1 MDERGSG
8 MTERVGVVGLGRMGA
23 AMAATLQRAGL
34 AVMGFDVSVAARE
47 PAAAAGVAVV
57 GDLATLVAECPVV
70 LASLPDDA
78 AVGALVEGPG
88 GLLAGPACRLLIDT
102 STIEP
107 ATSRRLAAR
116 LAAAGHAMLD
126 APVSGGPAGAAA
138 GTLTVMV
145 GGSDA
150 ALERAG
156 PVLAALAAKVV
167 HVGDNGAGAVA
178 KLANNLLCA
187 AHLLT
192 TGEAMRL
199 AAAAGV
205 APERVL
211 EAVNAASGRSAVSEV
226 NMPRWILSGAF
237 DSGFTMGLMRK
248 DVRLAGRLAAEAG
261 AELPLSRVVVELWA
275 ESAATLPDAADF
287 NRIAAPPTGRYGR

>member
-1 MDERGSG
+1 

-23 AMAATLQRAGL
+23 AMAATLGRAGVPV
-34 AVMGFDVSVAARE
+34 AGFDIDGRARKGAAVAGLE
-47 PAAAAGVAVV
+47 VT
-57 GDLATLVAECPVV
+57 GDLARLVADCPVL

-78 AVGALVEGPG
+78 AVTALVEGPHG
-88 GLLAGPACRLLIDT
+88 ILGGPAGRLLIDT

-107 ATSRRLAAR
+107 ATARSLAAR

-145 GGSDA
+145 GGSAA
-150 ALERAG
+150 ALERAK
-156 PVLAALAAKVV
+156 PVLDALARTVV
-167 HVGDNGAGAVA
+167 HVGDSGAGAVA

-192 TGEAMRL
+192 TGEALRL
-199 AAAAGV
+199 ARAAGV
-205 APERVL
+205 EPARVL

-226 NMPRWILSGAF
+226 NMPRWILSGSF

-248 DVRLAGRLAAEAG
+248 DVRLAARLIEASGEAAPVSREVAACWAASAG
-261 AELPLSRVVVELWA
+261 
-275 ESAATLPDAADF
+275 TLADEADF
-287 NRIAAPPTGRYGR
+287 NRIAALDEREG